1 MYGYDWYER
10 EKPQPPSST
19 GPSWQSEQSVFVM
32 YLQTLPPLS
41 WSHAVSW
48 RVCAEA
54 FKKGCMVWLSKN
66 CSLIT
71 LHIAVFLKAL
81 VEQRHF
87 HYIHRARK
95 WNPTWNLRGRAYVC
109 LTITN
114 THTKK
119 PYSKCNVILLAHIHP
134 SLPCSSLS
142 FSPSILEGSTDPSL
156 RLAAFHF
163 QLFSWEQEPAGSEAL
178 WKRSQWF
185 NKDIKSRGTNETD

>member
-1 MYGYDWYER
+1 
-10 EKPQPPSST
+10 
-19 GPSWQSEQSVFVM
+19 M

-48 RVCAEA
+48 CVCAEA

-109 LTITN
+109 LTITH
-114 THTKK
+114 THTKN
-119 PYSKCNVILLAHIHP
+119 PTVSVMSFSWHTSIHP
-134 SLPCSSLS
+134 SPAPLS
-142 FSPSILEGSTDPSL
+142 PSL
-156 RLAAFHF
+156 RPSSRAAQIHLCDWLPSISSSSHENKS
-163 QLFSWEQEPAGSEAL
+163 QLGLKRFGKEANDL
-178 WKRSQWF
+178 
-185 NKDIKSRGTNETD
+185 IKTLNREARMKLINYRQRGTFLTFYIYIYRYVISSLGW